1 MATDEL
7 TSISYTCGVNKSTV
21 LVVEWYG
28 TRKKLV
34 LQLLAD
40 CTLYMQG
47 DFSKY
52 ISSSLQIFDNNCNN
66 GKG

>member
-7 TSISYTCGVNKSTV
+7 TSISHTCGVNKSTV

-34 LQLLAD
+34 LLLLA
-40 CTLYMQG
+40 LHLVYAR
-47 DFSKY
+47 
-52 ISSSLQIFDNNCNN
+52 
-66 GKG
+66 

>member
-7 TSISYTCGVNKSTV
+7 TSISHTCGVNKSTV

-34 LQLLAD
+34 LQLLA
-40 CTLYMQG
+40 LHLVYVR
-47 DFSKY
+47 
-52 ISSSLQIFDNNCNN
+52 
-66 GKG
+66 